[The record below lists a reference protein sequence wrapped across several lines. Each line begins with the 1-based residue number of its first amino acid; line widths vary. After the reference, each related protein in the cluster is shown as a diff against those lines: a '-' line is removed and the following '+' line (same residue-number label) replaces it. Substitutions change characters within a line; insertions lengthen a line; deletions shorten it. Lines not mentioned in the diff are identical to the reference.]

1 MGQKKDVLEK
11 ATKKDRKKDKRRKS
25 CDGKREQ
32 KEKKGKQGEKEVRAQ
47 KKRERHKKGTRAN
60 ALEGRICPCCSKH
73 CPPGT
78 SQVQQGKS
86 PAQKASRKVSAAH
99 ASTRKHLGGDTLRRH
114 GTLWAYVR
122 VNPDIAS
129 SRRRTIMQCECLA

>member
-25 CDGKREQ
+25 WDGKREQ

-73 CPPGT
+73 CPLEHPKC
-78 SQVQQGKS
+78 SKGK
-86 PAQKASRKVSAAH
+86 ALRK
-99 ASTRKHLGGDTLRRH
+99 KLL
-114 GTLWAYVR
+114 
-122 VNPDIAS
+122 
-129 SRRRTIMQCECLA
+129 EK